1 MTMDLPD
8 QLSPAALA
16 TEPSQEGARAAARRK
31 PAKALHRSALAAA
44 DVVAKDSVPVL
55 RPDVALTHA
64 ADVDNLPG
72 IPAKR
77 YFTIGEVSELC
88 GVKPYVLRYWEQE
101 FSQLRPMK
109 RRGNRRYYQHHEVL
123 LIRRIRGLLYEQG
136 FTISGARNQLHDVL
150 PAAAAVGDATT
161 ENHAPVSANEL
172 LGSTEQQDAL
182 ALKWAALRDA
192 AALMPKEALSQ
203 LRDSLL
209 DIRAILDAP
218 VATTKDKASRS

>member
-16 TEPSQEGARAAARRK
+16 TETSQEGVRAAARRK
-31 PAKALHRSALAAA
+31 PAKALQRSALAAT

-55 RPDVALTHA
+55 RSDVALTHA
-64 ADVDNLPG
+64 TDADNLPV

-136 FTISGARNQLHDVL
+136 FTISGARNQLHDVV
-150 PAAAAVGDATT
+150 PAAVVSDAAT
-161 ENHAPVSANEL
+161 EGHTPVNANEL
-172 LGSTEQQDAL
+172 SGSTEQQDAM

-203 LRDSLL
+203 LRDTLL

-218 VATTKDKASRS
+218 VATTKDKATRS

>member
-8 QLSPAALA
+8 QLSPADLV

-55 RPDVALTHA
+55 RSDVALTHA
-64 ADVDNLPG
+64 ADADNLPV

-101 FSQLRPMK
+101 FTQLRPMK

-136 FTISGARNQLHDVL
+136 FTISGARNQLHDVV
-150 PAAAAVGDATT
+150 PAAALGDAAA
-161 ENHAPVSANEL
+161 EGHAPVSANEL
-172 LGSTEQQDAL
+172 LGSTEQQDAM

-218 VATTKDKASRS
+218 VATTKDKAARS